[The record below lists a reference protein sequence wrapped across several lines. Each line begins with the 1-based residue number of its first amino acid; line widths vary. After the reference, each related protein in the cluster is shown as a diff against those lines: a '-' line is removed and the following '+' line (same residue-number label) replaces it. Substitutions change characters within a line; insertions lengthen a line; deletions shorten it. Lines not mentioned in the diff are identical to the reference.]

1 MVATR
6 ANRSTGLGLLWTL
19 LAAVAAGTTIW
30 VALVLSSNAHS
41 FSDRLAEAGVIIA
54 GATLVLALIAAVV
67 AVMAFAAATGQPD
80 LKLRV
85 SFPFSAVNRP
95 TFKAHSGKEGGWLSA
110 DDLKQTTGTILLSNE
125 SRYSAKNPAVTVRLE
140 NLYVASSPEEP
151 SLNGWIVI
159 GFANTLGITAVQWD
173 GGPNYSVHGKSIR
186 QLPPLDLRPLRQPV
200 DRGPAGLSF
209 ELLAD
214 GYRREVLIP
223 VELRLAP
230 EQDQPPEQQ
239 VTEPEH
245 LPPHWL

>member
-1 MVATR
+1 
-6 ANRSTGLGLLWTL
+6 
-19 LAAVAAGTTIW
+19 
-30 VALVLSSNAHS
+30 
-41 FSDRLAEAGVIIA
+41 
-54 GATLVLALIAAVV
+54 
-67 AVMAFAAATGQPD
+67 
-80 LKLRV
+80 
-85 SFPFSAVNRP
+85 
-95 TFKAHSGKEGGWLSA
+95 
-110 DDLKQTTGTILLSNE
+110 
-125 SRYSAKNPAVTVRLE
+125 VTVRLE

-186 QLPPLDLRPLRQPV
+186 QLPPLDPRPLRQPV

-230 EQDQPPEQQ
+230 EQEQPPEQE